1 MEPHLTTVTHLSVIN
16 VSITKTH
23 LKDLPGNLRCVT
35 QVVVVVV
42 TTALAG
48 NILREEFKSC
58 YKRMEILSL

>member
-1 MEPHLTTVTHLSVIN
+1 MTVTHVSVIN

-23 LKDLPGNLRCVT
+23 LKDSPGSLRCVT
-35 QVVVVVV
+35 QVVVVV

-48 NILREEFKSC
+48 NILREEFTSC